1 MKLATALEQTS
12 LSQATVVAGRQCLDR
27 DLAWV
32 HIVDHPDIFNWLKK
46 GDLLLTTGYNW
57 PQDPQKCRDMVRRLA
72 ELGLAGVVMAVPHF
86 HEHFPQAA
94 IEEADRCCFP
104 LLELPWEVAFSD
116 ITQQVLEQI
125 INFQTRIIRRSDLI
139 HRMLTRAAIE
149 ADNLQSLA
157 SALTSAL
164 ELPALIVASSGSVLG
179 DSEPANDAVEL
190 AVMRHLNEQANLLQG
205 VEPQVLELDADA
217 GAFRLG
223 CPIRLQGE
231 RVGVV
236 WLKGQR
242 DSFEEL
248 HCRAVEHA
256 ALIAALQLSH
266 QRELLDQENRL
277 GHALVAGLLEGKFPE
292 TPRAIERALVS
303 GWCHTRDYRV
313 CLVLLDEP
321 IPLSRE
327 GFQRRKEQ
335 AERIT
340 EIMQGLGIAPLLSVS
355 LNQISLIVPAD
366 VVPESIWKHIR
377 LDGGAMAASRVHR
390 GVAGMAQGAGD
401 VATLLPLL
409 RPGKLHGFD
418 EVLFPRAL
426 MGDDDARRM
435 LLERLV
441 TPLTRHKNGAMLME
455 TLCTLASEG
464 FQLASSARCLDIHI
478 STLRYRVERIE
489 ELLQLSMENPQA
501 RFQLQ
506 VATEMYRLQNDA

>member
-1 MKLATALEQTS
+1 MKLAAALEQTS
-12 LSQATVVAGRQCLDR
+12 LRRATVVAGRQALDR
-27 DLAWV
+27 ELGWV
-32 HIVDHPDIFNWLKK
+32 QIVDHPDIFNWLKK

-57 PQDPQKCRDMVRRLA
+57 PHDPQTSRDMVRRLV
-72 ELGLAGVVMAVPHF
+72 ELELAGVVMAVPHF
-86 HEHFPQAA
+86 HDHFPQAA
-94 IEEADRCCFP
+94 IDEAERCNFP

-116 ITQQVLEQI
+116 ITQQILEQI
-125 INFQTRIIRRSDLI
+125 INFQTDIIRRSDRI

-157 SALTSAL
+157 VALATAL
-164 ELPALIVASSGSVLG
+164 ELPTLIVATSGSVLG
-179 DSEPANDAVEL
+179 ASASVDQALERE
-190 AVMRHLNEQANLLQG
+190 VMRSLPEDLFANA
-205 VEPQVLELDADA
+205 EPQVLELAQIGA
-217 GAFRLG
+217 GARLG

-231 RVGVV
+231 LVGVV
-236 WLKGQR
+236 WLHSPADG
-242 DSFEEL
+242 FEEL
-248 HCRAVEHA
+248 HSRAVEHA
-256 ALIAALQLSH
+256 ALIGALHLSH
-266 QRELLDQENRL
+266 QRELLDQETRL

-303 GWCHTRDYRV
+303 GWCLTRDYRV

-321 IPLSRE
+321 IPLSLE
-327 GFQRRKEQ
+327 GFRRRKEQ

-340 EIMQGLGIAPLLSVS
+340 TVLQELGIAPLLSVS

-366 VVPESIWKHIR
+366 VAVESIWKQIR
-377 LDGGAMAASRVHR
+377 LEAGAMAFSRVHR
-390 GVAGMAQGAGD
+390 GVAGMALGAED

-426 MGDDDARRM
+426 MGDDDARRL

-464 FQLASSARCLDIHI
+464 FQLASTARCLDIHI

-506 VATEMYRLQNDA
+506 VATEMYRLQHDA